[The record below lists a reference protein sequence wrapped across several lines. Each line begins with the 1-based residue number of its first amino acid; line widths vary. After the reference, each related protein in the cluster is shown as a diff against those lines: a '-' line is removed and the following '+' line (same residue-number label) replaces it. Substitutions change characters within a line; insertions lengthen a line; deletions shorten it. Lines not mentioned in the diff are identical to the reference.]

1 MHALQAYTGS
11 IRDTV
16 TKTKGKAGLF
26 IHGGLISGWQM
37 GRQLNT
43 GEITQDETIRG
54 RKTGSKTKTGHERK
68 QNFKD

>member
-26 IHGGLISGWQM
+26 IHGGLING
-37 GRQLNT
+37 
-43 GEITQDETIRG
+43 
-54 RKTGSKTKTGHERK
+54 
-68 QNFKD
+68 